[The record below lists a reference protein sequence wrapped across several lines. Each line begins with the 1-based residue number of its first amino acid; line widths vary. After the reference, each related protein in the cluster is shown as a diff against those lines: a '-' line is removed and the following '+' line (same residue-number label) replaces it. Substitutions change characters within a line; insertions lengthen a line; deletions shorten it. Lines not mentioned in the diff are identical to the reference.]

1 MKICQRYPYPKS
13 FPSGKGLAIAS
24 LKVFAG
30 CLFYCMFV
38 SLFLRAKVV
47 QKYEN
52 FRVFNFLFL
61 YSVLGV
67 ERKMLTSSVL
77 RGDACMARKA
87 GKTI

>member
-1 MKICQRYPYPKS
+1 
-13 FPSGKGLAIAS
+13 
-24 LKVFAG
+24 
-30 CLFYCMFV
+30 MFV